1 MTTHRIDMQ
10 VGRPR
15 MGAWRAIGMAVL
27 MLAAPGG
34 ASAADAVPATRL
46 PAVAAPCCGPIT
58 ADGRTL
64 GTFLDES
71 GVETLWLPGW
81 HVDWKT
87 GRPDRDA
94 PGGHGSRS
102 HCSAFAA
109 AMAER
114 LGIYL
119 LRPPEHGQI
128 LLANA
133 QRRWLDGPDA
143 AADGW
148 LPVEGDRAAVA
159 AANQGFLVVA
169 VVANPNPRKAG
180 HIAIVRPSLKPA
192 AALATEGPDIVQ
204 AGSRNLLNGT
214 VARVF
219 RNHAGAW
226 QPGGG
231 GTLAYFAHAVNWDAG
246 SARATSP
253 GTTASGK
260 ITTP

>member
-1 MTTHRIDMQ
+1 MATHRIEKLTR
-10 VGRPR
+10 RPR
-15 MGAWRAIGMAVL
+15 IPAWRAIGIAALLLAVP
-27 MLAAPGG
+27 AGP
-34 ASAADAVPATRL
+34 SAADTAPPATVG
-46 PAVAAPCCGPIT
+46 AVAAPCCGPVT
-58 ADGRTL
+58 ADGRKL
-64 GTFLDES
+64 GAFLDGS

-109 AMAER
+109 AMAAR

-133 QRRWLDGPDA
+133 QRRWLAGADA

-148 LPVEGDRAAVA
+148 RPIADDRAAVA
-159 AANQGFLVVA
+159 AANRGFLVVA
-169 VVANPNPRKAG
+169 VVANPDPHKAG
-180 HIAIVRPSLKPA
+180 HIAIVRPSLKSS
-192 AALATEGPDIVQ
+192 AALAVEGPDVAQ
-204 AGSRNLLNGT
+204 AGARNRLNAK

-226 QPGGG
+226 KPGGG
-231 GTLAYFAHAVNWDAG
+231 GTLAYFAHAVNWAAR
-246 SARATSP
+246 SAPAMSSAP
-253 GTTASGK
+253 AASGPL
-260 ITTP
+260 TTP